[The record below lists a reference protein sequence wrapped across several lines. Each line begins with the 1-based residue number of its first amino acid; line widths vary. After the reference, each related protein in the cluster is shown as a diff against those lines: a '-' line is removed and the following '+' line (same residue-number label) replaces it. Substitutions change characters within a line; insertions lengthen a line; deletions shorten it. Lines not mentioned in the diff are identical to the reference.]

1 VGEQVPGTD
10 FKIVATMKR
19 KAVDELS
26 SCSSKAVSHKK
37 ELETWRQSVYSRAQS
52 TLEKDFPPKIQ
63 QLHELYSTD
72 QFASQWPA
80 FSVDDYKVV
89 GDTVPGRVLTDR
101 VQAMSN
107 TLKKECRLFLASMVD
122 VKMWVQLNMPKIEDG
137 GQFGVEVQE
146 EMVEQV
152 QVGEDLACTIA
163 EEVSRFFGGRGKIVA
178 KRVKYPN
185 CDDYARCLWEMD
197 IRRILLLRRR
207 LRQLRNAYLMILD
220 VFSKNSKFIITDRH
234 RAHSSNLLM

>member
-1 VGEQVPGTD
+1 
-10 FKIVATMKR
+10 MKR

-26 SCSSKAVSHKK
+26 SCSTTAAHKK
-37 ELETWRQSVYSRAQS
+37 TLDRWRQSVYSRAQH

-63 QLHELYSTD
+63 QLHELYETD

-80 FSVDDYKVV
+80 FSVDDYKVE
-89 GDTVPGRVLTDR
+89 GDTVTGRVLTDR
-101 VQAMSN
+101 VQGMSN
-107 TLKKECRLFLASMVD
+107 RLKQECRLFLAGMVD

-163 EEVSRFFGGRGKIVA
+163 EEVSRFFGGRGKIVS

-185 CDDYARCLWEMD
+185 CDDYARCLWEID

-220 VFSKNSKFIITDRH
+220 VFSKNSKFILTDRH
-234 RAHSSNLLM
+234 RGHSSNSLLM